1 MALTSVNPNQFAPTP
16 PDESDPAVGNGV
28 KIPQT
33 PIPGASSADNDA
45 MATMKGSNQI
55 AQATQQVAQAA
66 ASKKSDSGGGIFGT
80 IGSIIGKVIP
90 FLACGGMVNYA
101 EGGPF
106 APPDQSMNDP
116 SQDPSQE
123 QPAPD
128 QIGMAVTVGVIL
140 EKYFG
145 GDFDKLPDAAH
156 MFQQMIA
163 QGQDPSQV
171 GENQPPMG
179 SPSGMPDQGQSM
191 PPQGMQFGGTASI
204 ATPAVP
210 KTMQQ
215 PQYMALG
222 GTSQPQQPVAQPNVP
237 ALPISQAP
245 APGFMSNDQT
255 RPITQG
261 QHTGTRPQQGFMSP
275 MMAGGGPP
283 PTDNPNA
290 AAPLQP
296 GQTFAGDGEVRGPG
310 GPESDSIPARLSNGE
325 YVMSAPAVAFHG
337 VKAMDKI
344 NEEGK
349 QGFFQSQAQVQANQG
364 APGQPMAPPGN
375 PSQGAET
382 MPPAASGMPPMGN
395 GMMPPPMHQAKGG
408 SAVQRTK
415 GSGFMV

>member
-1 MALTSVNPNQFAPTP
+1 MALTSVNPNQFTPTP
-16 PDESDPAVGNGV
+16 PDESDPTVGNGV

-33 PIPGASSADNDA
+33 PVPGASSADNQA
-45 MATMKGSNQI
+45 MATMKGSDQI
-55 AQATQQVAQAA
+55 AQATQAA
-66 ASKKSDSGGGIFGT
+66 AKAAKKSDSGGIFGT
-80 IGSIIGKVIP
+80 IGSIVGKALP
-90 FLACGGMVNYA
+90 FFLSCGGMVNYA

-106 APPDQSMNDP
+106 TPDAQSMNDP
-116 SQDPSQE
+116 SMQGEPSQE

-171 GENQPPMG
+171 GEDQPP
-179 SPSGMPDQGQSM
+179 SSGMPQMGSM
-191 PPQGMQFGGTASI
+191 PMPQAQEGSPQGMPEKPQGMAMGGA
-204 ATPAVP
+204 P
-210 KTMQQ
+210 
-215 PQYMALG
+215 
-222 GTSQPQQPVAQPNVP
+222 QPQQPMPQPNVP
-237 ALPISQAP
+237 TQPM
-245 APGFMSNDQT
+245 GFMQPQNK
-255 RPITQG
+255 PLVQG
-261 QHTGTRPQQGFMSP
+261 QPMNRPQQGFMQP
-275 MMAGGGPP
+275 MMASGGAPP
-283 PTDNPNA
+283 QGQ
-290 AAPLQP
+290 PLAP
-296 GQTFAGDGEVRGPG
+296 GQQFAGDGEVKGPG

-364 APGQPMAPPGN
+364 APGPPMLGDQPQA
-375 PSQGAET
+375 A
-382 MPPAASGMPPMGN
+382 PPAAPGMPMGN
-395 GMMPPPMHQAKGG
+395 MPPPMQQAKGG